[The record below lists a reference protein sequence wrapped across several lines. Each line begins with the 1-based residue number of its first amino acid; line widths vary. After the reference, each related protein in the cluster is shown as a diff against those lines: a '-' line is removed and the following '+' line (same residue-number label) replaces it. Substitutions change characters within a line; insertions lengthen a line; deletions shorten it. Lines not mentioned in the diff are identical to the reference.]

1 MKKSVTF
8 GTIIASLALIF
19 FLAGD
24 AFDKQA
30 EEANNPLSSLERYIH
45 YLENYDEAEVLAR
58 GVDQEYAVEAER
70 KARESAESEK
80 TLSKKDQEDVLY
92 YTKKPEEFFKTAE
105 LENDPRLKVSN

>member
-30 EEANNPLSSLERYIH
+30 EEANNPLSSIESYIH
-45 YLENYDEAEVLAR
+45 YLENYDEAEALAR
-58 GVDQEYAVEAER
+58 GVDPEYAEEAAR
-70 KARESAESEK
+70 KARESAESVK
-80 TLSKKDQEDVLY
+80 TLSKKDQEDLLY
-92 YTKKPEEFFKTAE
+92 YAKNPEEFFKAAE
-105 LENDPRLKVSN
+105 LENDPRVKVSN